1 MKKIRS
7 PRVPHASLPRT
18 RGRLGWGLLA
28 AVLLLFPLVFSDPFY
43 RDIGAAFLLA
53 AISASA
59 WNIVGG
65 YAGQVSVG
73 HSMFFGLGAYA
84 PLLFYTLWGW
94 SPLAGIP
101 VGILLS
107 VALAVVIGLP
117 TFRLSGH
124 YFSMATIAV
133 AELIRIFFGTWTL
146 VGGAI
151 GLQGPAVARGWWDL
165 TFRGDLPYYYMF
177 LAVLGLLL
185 FVTYEVGRRRFGFY
199 LRAIKASERAARS
212 LGVPV
217 RLTKL
222 KALALSAAFTSAA
235 GSLYAV
241 KTGFIDPDSAFGIL
255 ISVQM
260 VIVAALG
267 GAGTLFGP
275 LVGAMIL
282 VPLQTAANTW
292 FGGGGSGLTF
302 IIYGGIIVLIAR
314 FEPGGLFDLWH
325 RLAPRLRRRAHAA

>member
-1 MKKIRS
+1 VKNFPS
-7 PRVPHASLPRT
+7 S
-18 RGRLGWGLLA
+18 RLLVCLLA
-28 AVLLLFPLVFSDPFY
+28 AALLAFPLVFPDPFY
-43 RDIGAAFLLA
+43 RDIGVAFLLA

-73 HSMFFGLGAYA
+73 HSMFFGLGAYT
-84 PLLFYTLWGW
+84 PLWFYTLWGW
-94 SPLAGIP
+94 PPIVGIP
-101 VGILLS
+101 IGILLS
-107 VALAVVIGLP
+107 IALAIAIGLP

-165 TFRGDLPYYYMF
+165 TFAGDLPYYYIF

-222 KALALSAAFTSAA
+222 KALMLSATFTSAA

-241 KTGFIDPDSAFGIL
+241 KTGFIDPDSGFGIL
-255 ISVQM
+255 VSVQM

-275 LVGAMIL
+275 LIGALIL
-282 VPLQTAANTW
+282 VPLQTASNTW
-292 FGGGGSGLTF
+292 FGGSGSGVTF
-302 IIYGGIIVLIAR
+302 ILYGGIIVLIAR
-314 FEPGGLFDLWH
+314 FEPGGLVDLWR
-325 RLAPRLRRRAHAA
+325 RLSALIFRLFRRAHAA

>member
-1 MKKIRS
+1 MS
-7 PRVPHASLPRT
+7 ARV
-18 RGRLGWGLLA
+18 GVCLLSA
-28 AVLLLFPLVFSDPFY
+28 LLLFFPLIFPDPFY
-43 RDIGAAFLLA
+43 QDIGVAFLLA
-53 AISASA
+53 AISASS

-84 PLLFYTLWGW
+84 PLLFYTLFGW
-94 SPLAGIP
+94 PPLAGIP
-101 VGILLS
+101 IGILLS
-107 VALAVVIGLP
+107 IALAVLIGLP

-165 TFRGDLPYYYMF
+165 TFRGDLPYYYIF

-185 FVTYEVGRRRFGFY
+185 FVTYEVQRRRFGFY

-222 KALALSAAFTSAA
+222 KALALSATFTSAA
-235 GSLYAV
+235 GSLYAI
-241 KTGFIDPDSAFGIL
+241 KTGFIDPDSGFGIL
-255 ISVQM
+255 VSVQM

-275 LVGAMIL
+275 LVGALIL

-292 FGGGGSGLTF
+292 FGGSGSGMTF
-302 IIYGGIIVLIAR
+302 ILYGGIIVLIAR
-314 FEPGGLFDLWH
+314 FEPGGLFDLWR
-325 RLAPRLRRRAHAA
+325 RLSAMMRRRAHAA

>member
-1 MKKIRS
+1 VKN
-7 PRVPHASLPRT
+7 LPSA
-18 RGRLGWGLLA
+18 RLNVCLLA
-28 AVLLLFPLVFSDPFY
+28 AALLLFPIAFDDPFY
-43 RDIGAAFLLA
+43 LDVGVAVLLA

-94 SPLAGIP
+94 PPLAGIP
-101 VGILLS
+101 AGIALS
-107 VALAVVIGLP
+107 VALAIVVGLP

-165 TFRGDLPYYYMF
+165 TFRGDMPYYYIF

-185 FVTYEVGRRRFGFY
+185 FVTYEVERRRFGFY

-222 KALALSAAFTSAA
+222 KALVLSATFTSAA
-235 GSLYAV
+235 GSLYAA
-241 KTGFIDPDSAFGIL
+241 KTGFIDPDSGFGIL
-255 ISVQM
+255 VSVQM

-275 LVGAMIL
+275 LLGALIL

-302 IIYGGIIVLIAR
+302 ILYGGIIVLIAR
-314 FEPGGLFDLWH
+314 FEPGGLFDLWR
-325 RLAPRLRRRAHAA
+325 RLSPLIRKRVHAA